1 VTGDGPASVEDGP
14 AGGGNRPSSGG
25 DGRADGPVLT
35 VVAGDPSAEEL
46 AALTVA
52 LSAVL
57 AARGG
62 PAVQPGRAA
71 SGWADRS
78 RMMGAAPSAGPD
90 AWRRSTWPR

>member
-1 VTGDGPASVEDGP
+1 MTGAQPASGPALE
-14 AGGGNRPSSGG
+14 
-25 DGRADGPVLT
+25 
-35 VVAGDPSAEEL
+35 VVAGHPSAEEL

-62 PAVQPGRAA
+62 PGGRERAVRPGRTA

-78 RMMGAAPSAGPD
+78 RMLAAPPRPGRD
-90 AWRRSTWPR
+90 AWRRSARPG

>member
-1 VTGDGPASVEDGP
+1 MTGDGPASGEDRPGGGGNGP
-14 AGGGNRPSSGG
+14 AGGRNGSGG
-25 DGRADGPVLT
+25 GPALK

-62 PAVQPGRAA
+62 PALQPGRAA

-78 RMMGAAPSAGPD
+78 RMMGAPPGPGPD

>member
-1 VTGDGPASVEDGP
+1 MIGDGSAKPPAGP
-14 AGGGNRPSSGG
+14 A
-25 DGRADGPVLT
+25 LEI
-35 VVAGDPSAEEL
+35 VAGHPSAEEL

-62 PAVQPGRAA
+62 PAVRPGRAA

-78 RMMGAAPSAGPD
+78 RMMGAPHSPGPD
-90 AWRRSTWPR
+90 AWRRSAQPR

>member
-1 VTGDGPASVEDGP
+1 MTGDGPASGGDRPPASGP
-14 AGGGNRPSSGG
+14 A
-25 DGRADGPVLT
+25 LE

-57 AARGG
+57 ATHGG
-62 PAVQPGRAA
+62 PAGQPRRAA

-78 RMMGAAPSAGPD
+78 RMMAAPPRPGPD
-90 AWRRSTWPR
+90 GWRRSTWPR